1 VDDFL
6 RALVVLFALVDPLGN
21 LIAFHAVTRTLD
33 QRQRVTAAVLS
44 CAVAFLILLLFAL
57 TGTATLDYLGISLP
71 SFQVASGLLLLLTA
85 VRLVERGEP
94 FHADV
99 PATDSAL
106 SVVLVPLAT
115 PLLAGPGA
123 IAVTVTFTTLVGR
136 AATVG
141 AAAAILALTVGIF
154 LGGAWLFERAPRGLL
169 PVLTRVV
176 GILLTAIAVDLAL
189 DGLRDFFG

>member
-6 RALVVLFALVDPLGN
+6 RALVVLFALIDPLGN
-21 LIAFHAVTRTLD
+21 LIAFHAVTRTFNP
-33 QRQRVTAAVLS
+33 RQRVTAALLS
-44 CAVAFLILLLFAL
+44 TAVAFAILLLFAA
-57 TGTATLDYLGISLP
+57 TGTAILDYLGISLA

-85 VRLVERGEP
+85 VRLVDRGEP
-94 FHADV
+94 FHRHDA
-99 PATDSAL
+99 ATDSPL

-123 IAVTVTFTTLVGR
+123 IAATVTFTTLIGQAV
-136 AATVG
+136 TVS
-141 AAAAILALTVGIF
+141 AAAVILVLTVGVF
-154 LGGAWLFERAPRGLL
+154 LGGGWVFERAPRGLL